1 MCEMNIELSN
11 LTASDCD
18 DSRLISVAEFS
29 LTAMGIHRES
39 ELSISLVDEDE
50 MSALHLRWMDEPG
63 ATDVLSFPMDEIKP
77 HSSDQGPGMVGD
89 VVLCP
94 DYAARQA
101 AEAGHGLQ
109 EELELL
115 TVHGILHLLGY
126 DHREDEEREMMFN
139 LQGELLTKWRE
150 SK

>member
-50 MSALHLRWMDEPG
+50 MSALHIRWMDEPG
-63 ATDVLSFPMDEIKP
+63 ALMSSLFLWMKSSPTPQIKAQGWWEMLFYVQIMQRGKQPRQVMDCRR
-77 HSSDQGPGMVGD
+77 S
-89 VVLCP
+89 
-94 DYAARQA
+94 
-101 AEAGHGLQ
+101 
-109 EELELL
+109 
-115 TVHGILHLLGY
+115 
-126 DHREDEEREMMFN
+126 
-139 LQGELLTKWRE
+139 
-150 SK
+150 

>member
-1 MCEMNIELSN
+1 MCEMNIEFSN

>member
-77 HSSDQGPGMVGD
+77 HSSDQGPGLVGD